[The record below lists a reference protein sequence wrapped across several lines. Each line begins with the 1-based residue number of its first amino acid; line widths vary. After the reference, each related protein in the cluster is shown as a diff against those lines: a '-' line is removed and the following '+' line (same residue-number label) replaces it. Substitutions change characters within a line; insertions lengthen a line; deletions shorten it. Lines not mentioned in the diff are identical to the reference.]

1 MNVKFKMLPPILLP
15 VLACAHQGD
24 TEFKRTV
31 SKEFNVNNGA
41 QVNVYNKY
49 GKVII
54 HTWSQ
59 NQVKAT
65 VVITGFGKNTSEAQE
80 IANAVDIQASG
91 DPGSVSFQTNYNSSK
106 GGKWFWSGNKD
117 SKDYV
122 NIDYE
127 IYLPKSLGMLSLENN
142 FGDVITD
149 QLPFAAKMRLNYCF
163 YAIKE
168 AGKTLEMDMN
178 YCSKGRIDKAGDLVI
193 KANYSDIRCDAANK
207 LDSKSNYSDYTI
219 GDIGSLVVKAN
230 YSDYKI
236 KQLGSIEATCNYS
249 DFSVSSLQER
259 ADLKLTYSD
268 VKMKD
273 VSATFKGGN
282 VNLTYSD
289 LVMSL
294 SNKVALK
301 LDVNLSYGDLE
312 TGGLSLKNISS
323 IKKSQNLSYTATTA
337 NGGENSPVLQIRGV
351 RSDVQLSAN

>member
-1 MNVKFKMLPPILLP
+1 MNMKFKILLLLLLP
-15 VLACAHQGD
+15 AIACAHQGD

-31 SKEFNVNNGA
+31 AKEFNVSNGA
-41 QVNVYNKY
+41 QLNVFNKY

-65 VVITGFGKNTSEAQE
+65 IVITGFGKNTSEAQE

-91 DPGSVSFQTNYNSSK
+91 DPGSVTLQTNYSSK
-106 GGKWFWSGNKD
+106 GGKWFWNDSKD

-127 IYLPKSLGMLSLENN
+127 IYAPRSLGMLSLENN

-193 KANYSDIRCDAANK
+193 KANYSDIRCDVADK
-207 LDSKSNYSDYTI
+207 LDTKSNYSDYTI
-219 GDIGSLVVKAN
+219 GDIGSLIARSN

-236 KQLGSIEATCNYS
+236 RQLGSINATGNYS
-249 DFSVSSLQER
+249 DFSVSNLQER

-268 VKMKD
+268 VKMKE
-273 VSATFKGGN
+273 VSSGFKGGY

-301 LDVNLSYGDLE
+301 LEVNLNYGDLD
-312 TGGLSLKNISS
+312 TGDLSLKNVSS
-323 IKKSQNLSYTATTA
+323 IKKSQNLSYTATTTS
-337 NGGENSPVLQIRGV
+337 GGENSPVFQIRGV
-351 RSDVQLSAN
+351 RSDVQLDAN

>member
-1 MNVKFKMLPPILLP
+1 MNVKFKILLFLLLP

-31 SKEFNVNNGA
+31 SKEFNVNSGA
-41 QVNVYNKY
+41 QLNVHNKY
-49 GKVII
+49 GKIII

-65 VVITGFGKNTSEAQE
+65 IVITGFGKNTSEAQE

-91 DPGSVSFQTNYNSSK
+91 DPGTVTFQTNYSSK
-106 GGKWFWSGNKD
+106 GGKWFWGGNKD

-127 IYLPKSLGMLSLENN
+127 IYVPKSLGMLSLENS

-163 YAIKE
+163 YAIRE

-178 YCSKGRIDKAGDLVI
+178 YCSKGRIDKAGELVI
-193 KANYSDIRCDAANK
+193 KANYSDIRCEAADK
-207 LDSKSNYSDYTI
+207 LDSRSNYCDYTI
-219 GDIGSLVVKAN
+219 GNIGSLTVRAN

-236 KQLGSIEATCNYS
+236 RQLGSINATGNYS
-249 DFSVSSLQER
+249 DFSVSSLQDR

-268 VKMKD
+268 VKLKD
-273 VSATFKGGN
+273 VSAAFKGGY

-289 LVMSL
+289 LEMTL

-301 LDVNLSYGDLE
+301 LDVHLTYGDLE

-323 IKKSQNLSYTATTA
+323 IKKSQNLTYSATTA
-337 NGGENSPVLQIRGV
+337 SGGEGSPVLEIRGV
-351 RSDVQLSAN
+351 RSDVELDAK

>member
-1 MNVKFKMLPPILLP
+1 MNVKFKILLLLLLP

-31 SKEFNVNNGA
+31 TKEFNVNSGA
-41 QVNVYNKY
+41 QLNVYNKY

-65 VVITGFGKNTSEAQE
+65 IVITGFGKNTAEAQE
-80 IANAVDIQASG
+80 IANAVEIQSSG
-91 DPGSVSFQTNYNSSK
+91 DQGSVTFQTNYSSK
-106 GGKWFWSGNKD
+106 GGKWFWNNNKD

-127 IYLPKSLGMLSLENN
+127 LYVPKSLGMLSLENN

-193 KANYSDIRCDAANK
+193 KANYSDIRCEVADK
-207 LDSKSNYSDYTI
+207 LDSRSNYSDYTI
-219 GDIGSLVVKAN
+219 GNIGSLTVRAN

-236 KQLGSIEATCNYS
+236 RQLGSINATGNYS
-249 DFSVSSLQER
+249 DFSVASLQER

-273 VSATFKGGN
+273 VSAGFKGGN

-289 LVMSL
+289 LVMSI

-312 TGGLSLKNISS
+312 TGDLSLKNISS
-323 IKKSQNLSYTATTA
+323 VKKSQNLSYSATTT
-337 NGGENSPVLQIRGV
+337 NGGENSPVFQIRGV
-351 RSDVQLSAN
+351 RSDVQLDAN

>member
-1 MNVKFKMLPPILLP
+1 MNVKFKILLLLLLP

-31 SKEFNVNNGA
+31 TKEFNVNSGA
-41 QVNVYNKY
+41 QLNVYNKY
-49 GKVII
+49 GKIII

-65 VVITGFGKNTSEAQE
+65 IVITGFGKNTSEAQE
-80 IANAVDIQASG
+80 IANAVEIQADN
-91 DPGSVSFQTNYNSSK
+91 DPGTVLFHTKYSSK
-106 GGKWFWSGNKD
+106 GGKWFWGDNKD

-127 IYLPKSLGMLSLENN
+127 IYVPKSLSMLSLENS

-193 KANYSDIRCDAANK
+193 KANYSDIRCDAADK

-219 GDIGSLVVKAN
+219 GDIGSLIVRAN

-236 KQLGSIEATCNYS
+236 RQLGSINATGNYS
-249 DFSVSSLQER
+249 DFSVSSLRER

-273 VSATFKGGN
+273 VSAAFKGGYAD
-282 VNLTYSD
+282 LTYSD
-289 LVMSL
+289 LVMTL
-294 SNKVALK
+294 SNKVAIK
-301 LDVNLSYGDLE
+301 LDVNLTYGDLE
-312 TGGLSLKNISS
+312 TGNLSLKNISS
-323 IKKSQNLSYTATTA
+323 IKKSQNLSYTATTVS
-337 NGGENSPVLQIRGV
+337 GGESSPVFQIRGV
-351 RSDVQLSAN
+351 RSDVQLEAN